1 METKDLGKTS
11 LGMEANVAAVLSYV
25 LGLVTGIIFYLI
37 EKDNKFVRFHAIQS
51 MLTFG
56 GLLVIS
62 VTNSFIVRIIL
73 PWQAY
78 SMISGIIGII
88 GLVLWVVLMIKAYQ
102 GDYFK
107 LPIVG
112 DMAEKNL

>member
-11 LGMEANVAAVLSYV
+11 LGMQANVSALLSYV
-25 LGLVTGIIFYLI
+25 LGLITGIIFYLI

-51 MLTFG
+51 MITFG

-62 VTNSFIVRIIL
+62 LANSFILRIML
-73 PWQAY
+73 PWQI
-78 SMISGIIGII
+78 SSLISGAIGII
-88 GLVLWVVLMIKAYQ
+88 GLVLWVVLMIKAFQ

-107 LPIVG
+107 LPIIG
-112 DMAEKNL
+112 DIAEKNA

>member
-1 METKDLGKTS
+1 MEKRDLGKTS

-25 LGLVTGIIFYLI
+25 LGPVTGIIFYLV
-37 EKDNKFVRFHAIQS
+37 EKDNKFVRFHAMQS
-51 MLTFG
+51 MIIFG
-56 GLLVIS
+56 GLLVINLA
-62 VTNSFIVRIIL
+62 NSFVLKIIL
-73 PWQAY
+73 PWQVS
-78 SMISGIIGII
+78 SMISGILGII

-107 LPIVG
+107 LPVIG